1 MRVCG
6 RAALSD
12 VFEGSFLYRNLVPAD
27 RRLGSIDAHRF
38 ALGLKPDEMPRK
50 ADPKYAQVV
59 ACILRDARRVQGA
72 RRNDVRVLYV
82 GDSPRNDLVAFRQL
96 CRVTGWPGRTFIG
109 GETDDPP
116 SMRWE
121 SSAEGVVALS
131 NRWGNIADFAA
142 ESAESGF
149 GRDERTL
156 ILVDIDKTLLGARGR
171 NDAMID
177 LARREAAFRA
187 AWAGSDGAIGGRTA
201 FDKIYALV
209 NRSEFHPLTE
219 DNQDAVVYVTL
230 LLAGGWVDWGALTAR
245 LSGDE
250 MVGFASFLDWIERN
264 RGLLPR
270 PVATLH
276 DAIRDAV
283 STGSPTPFLDF
294 RRAEYHETVKRMGQL
309 SDEVPAARMLAEE
322 VVITDEVWNTVKRW
336 KACGAILFAVSDK
349 PDEACFPQPADEAA
363 GLRPIHETE
372 THVVGGRG

>member
-1 MRVCG
+1 MRVCD

-27 RRLGSIDAHRF
+27 RRLGSIDAYRG
-38 ALGLKPDEMPRK
+38 ALGLKPGEMPRK

-59 ACILRDARRVQGA
+59 ACILRDARRLHGA
-72 RRNDVRVLYV
+72 RGNDVRVLYV
-82 GDSPRNDLVAFRQL
+82 GDTPRNDLAAFRQL

-109 GETDDPP
+109 GETEDPP
-116 SMRWE
+116 SMRCE
-121 SSAEGVVALS
+121 SSAEGVVFLS

-149 GRDERTL
+149 GRDESTV

-177 LARREAAFRA
+177 LARREAAFRV

-201 FDKIYALV
+201 FDRIYASV

-230 LLAGGWVDWGALTAR
+230 LLAGGWVDWGELTAR
-245 LSGDE
+245 LSCDE
-250 MVGFASFLDWIERN
+250 TVGFAGFLDWVERN

-270 PVATLH
+270 SVAMLH
-276 DAIRDAV
+276 DTIRDAV
-283 STGSPTPFLDF
+283 SVGSPTPFLDF
-294 RRAEYHETVKRMGQL
+294 RRVEYHETVKRMGQS
-309 SDEVPAARMLAEE
+309 SDETPAARMLAEE
-322 VVITDEVWNTVKRW
+322 VVITEEVWDTVKMW
-336 KACGAILFAVSDK
+336 KACGALLFAVSDK

-363 GLRPIHETE
+363 GLRPIHGTD
-372 THVVGGRG
+372 THVVGGRE